1 MYCWM
6 QGKESEGWGVEQEW
20 NERLIGSGKVRGQI
34 QVGVI
39 SGYGGRH
46 ASPVYSKYMR
56 GEVNICGL
64 KSEGKHFKRWAVG
77 SSLSESLSTVN

>member
-1 MYCWM
+1 M

-20 NERLIGSGKVRGQI
+20 NEHLIGSGKVWGQI

-39 SGYGGRH
+39 SGYSGRH
-46 ASPVYSKYMR
+46 TSPVYPKYMR
-56 GEVNICGL
+56 GEVNICSL
-64 KSEGKHFKRWAVG
+64 KSEGKRFKWWAVE